1 MARMRPK
8 KNGPNLSGINIDE
21 MNLSDDEKEQLQKLS
36 GKQTGAK
43 PTNPTVS
50 QKVHEDAINELKE
63 RISDL
68 ESKIDEIKEDRTKI
82 REERDDYKT
91 RFETK
96 VDENKKLSSDLDDLK
111 GKNRDLSDR
120 VGELENALK
129 KKAAETVVVR
139 DDAEVERLNKENDGL
154 KEKLKKSEEQRESLE
169 SEVTALQTRVD
180 SMKSEIDDLLNRN
193 YVTGEIHVELEQNQ
207 MGTVRRST
215 ATRFESDLFDDGKYL
230 VRLARNGRS
239 ISFTPDVEGSAIC
252 IGGGIELPRLKDLV
266 PFQGIREC
274 KAIVRN
280 GSEIM
285 VLLD

>member
-1 MARMRPK
+1 MAMMRPK
-8 KNGPNLSGINIDE
+8 KKEPGLTGINIDE
-21 MNLSDDEKEQLQKLS
+21 MNLSDDEKEHLQKLS

-43 PTNPTVS
+43 PSNPTVS

-63 RISDL
+63 KISDL
-68 ESKIDEIKEDRTKI
+68 ESKIDEIKDDRTKI

-96 VDENKKLSSDLDDLK
+96 VDENKKLNSDLDDLK
-111 GKNRDLSDR
+111 AKNRDLSDR

-139 DDAEVERLNKENDGL
+139 DDTEIKRLNKENDGL
-154 KEKLKKSEEQRESLE
+154 KGKLKESNDRCETLE
-169 SEVTALQTRVD
+169 SEITALGAKLKSMESKFDDLRSQNYVRGKIHVD
-180 SMKSEIDDLLNRN
+180 SEEN
-193 YVTGEIHVELEQNQ
+193 HV
-207 MGTVRRST
+207 GIVRRST
-215 ATRFESDLFDDGKYL
+215 ETRFDSALFNDGKYL
-230 VRLARNGRS
+230 VRLARNGHS

-252 IGGGIELPRLKDLV
+252 VDGGIELPRLKDLV
-266 PFQGIREC
+266 PFQNVREY

-285 VLLD
+285 VMLD